1 MVEPTRVR
9 KIAVVGSR
17 AVGKSTMIVRFVEVH
32 FVESYYPTIENQ
44 FSKTIKIRGQEYNVE
59 ILDTA
64 GQDEYSIINQK
75 HLIGVD
81 GFMLCYS
88 VTNRST
94 LDMIQIIYDKILNLS
109 GADKVPAVVVGNKCD
124 LELQRQVSEDEGR
137 ALAKELDCG
146 FTETSAR
153 LNEHIERAFELLIS
167 AIEKQN
173 NPGSTGTDEKGCLI
187 V

>member
-1 MVEPTRVR
+1 MR

-17 AVGKSTMIVRFVEVH
+17 AVGKSTMIVRFVEEH

-44 FSKTIKIRGQEYNVE
+44 FNKIVKIRGQEYNVE

-64 GQDEYSIINQK
+64 GQDEFSIINQK

-81 GFMLCYS
+81 GFLLCYS

-94 LDMIQIIYDKILNLS
+94 FDMVPIIYDKILNYS
-109 GADKVPAVVVGNKCD
+109 GADSVPAVIVGNKSD
-124 LELQRQVSEDEGR
+124 LQLQRQVPEESGR
-137 ALAKELDCG
+137 ALAEELKCG

-153 LNEHIERAFELLIS
+153 LNENIEKAFGLLITAIER
-167 AIEKQN
+167 KN
-173 NPGSTGTDEKGCLI
+173 NPKSAEDNKSCS
-187 V
+187 VM

>member
-1 MVEPTRVR
+1 MVEATRVR

-17 AVGKSTMIVRFVEVH
+17 AVGKSTMIVRFVEEH

-44 FSKTIKIRGQEYNVE
+44 FSKMIKIRGQEYNVE

-64 GQDEYSIINQK
+64 GQDEFSIINQK

-81 GFMLCYS
+81 GFLLCYS

-94 LDMIQIIYDKILNLS
+94 LDMVQIIYDKILNFS
-109 GADKVPAVVVGNKCD
+109 GADSVPAVIVGNKSD
-124 LELQRQVSEDEGR
+124 LELQRQVSEAEGK
-137 ALAKELDCG
+137 ALADELECG

-153 LNEHIERAFELLIS
+153 LNENVGKAFELLIAS
-167 AIEKQN
+167 IEKQN
-173 NPGSTGTDEKGCLI
+173 NPSPAKDEKGCTI
-187 V
+187 M

>member
-1 MVEPTRVR
+1 MPEPTRVR

-17 AVGKSTMIVRFVEVH
+17 AVGKSSMIVQFVEEH

-44 FSKTIKIRGQEYNVE
+44 FNKTIKIRGQEYNVE

-64 GQDEYSIINQK
+64 GQDEFSIINQK

-81 GFMLCYS
+81 GFILAYS

-94 LDMIQIIYDKILNLS
+94 FEMVSIIYDKILNYS
-109 GADKVPAVVVGNKCD
+109 GADSVPAVIVGNKTD
-124 LELQRQVSEDEGR
+124 LELQRQVSEEEGR
-137 ALAKELDCG
+137 ALAEELKCG

-153 LNEHIERAFELLIS
+153 LNEYVSKAFELLVM
-167 AIEKQN
+167 AIEKKN
-173 NPGSTGTDEKGCLI
+173 NPKAAQEAKGCT
-187 V
+187 VM